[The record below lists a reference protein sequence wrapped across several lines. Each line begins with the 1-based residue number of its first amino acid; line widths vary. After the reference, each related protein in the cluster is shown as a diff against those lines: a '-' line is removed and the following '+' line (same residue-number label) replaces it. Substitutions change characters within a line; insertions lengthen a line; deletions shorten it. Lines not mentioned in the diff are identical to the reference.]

1 MAYTTGYGPGTQKED
16 VSRIQL
22 RVPKKIV
29 DSIDSFGIPGGFRS
43 RNAAVIYLLERGLAE
58 TKKAPGSVA
67 KQSPDAFDSE

>member
-1 MAYTTGYGPGTQKED
+1 MAYITGYGPCIQKED

-29 DSIDSFGIPGGFRS
+29 DAIDNFGIPKGFRS
-43 RNAAVIYLLERGLAE
+43 RNATVIYLLERGLAE

-67 KQSPDAFDSE
+67 KQSPDASDSE